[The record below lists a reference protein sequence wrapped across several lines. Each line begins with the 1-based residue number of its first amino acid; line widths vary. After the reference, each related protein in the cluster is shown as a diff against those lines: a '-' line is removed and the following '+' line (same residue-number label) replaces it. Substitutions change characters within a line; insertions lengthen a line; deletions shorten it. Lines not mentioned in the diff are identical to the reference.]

1 MDKVVY
7 ALIDPTTNVIRY
19 IGEGLTRRPNQ
30 HIRLVKNDKQTSN
43 PRLTSWIKKLLDVNL
58 EPRIQILAKGL
69 SKEAALIL
77 EEQLIKQY
85 GRVGFE
91 SFGILLNIAEKG
103 KYYNRMGENNPMFG
117 CKMSET
123 AKKQIGDKNRK
134 PKPVGFSETMR
145 KVALARQPMPEST
158 RQKMSEKQKVR
169 FSNAEERKKISNSCR
184 GTKWKK
190 NLFQI
195 IDPQGIEYQV
205 FSINQFIKT
214 HKLSRNLVYKGLKTS
229 ACTGLLTGW
238 TFRRLS

>member
-85 GRVGFE
+85 TN
-91 SFGILLNIAEKG
+91 LNYED
-103 KYYNRMGENNPMFG
+103 Y
-117 CKMSET
+117 
-123 AKKQIGDKNRK
+123 
-134 PKPVGFSETMR
+134 
-145 KVALARQPMPEST
+145 
-158 RQKMSEKQKVR
+158 
-169 FSNAEERKKISNSCR
+169 
-184 GTKWKK
+184 
-190 NLFQI
+190 
-195 IDPQGIEYQV
+195 
-205 FSINQFIKT
+205 IK
-214 HKLSRNLVYKGLKTS
+214 
-229 ACTGLLTGW
+229 
-238 TFRRLS
+238 